1 MKIRLFHD
9 RQPKKMWYYKSVV
22 FPWTGSRS
30 SRHWEDSTYVGLS
43 FAQELIEMYYRVFCF
58 ALHHSSFHILDTFMQ
73 QEPCGYGVLISDMIC
88 HLELTIGFKDC
99 IGWDENRD
107 YKVRFDETKE
117 QTALQKSDLE
127 EQLQALV
134 LIKKRC
140 RIDIIFWIW
149 HGAGKAGILQ
159 FGEMIDVL
167 LPIIS
172 ILKTRGST
180 INLSINSSTLE
191 TYGSKKAFGK
201 WLILDKAAEPV
212 GCIADTGT
220 YRLKC
225 EMTREIVPQRARALI
240 PVGRLASHRLEN
252 DRIEIA
258 AQRPGRHR
266 GRS

>member
-1 MKIRLFHD
+1 
-9 RQPKKMWYYKSVV
+9 
-22 FPWTGSRS
+22 
-30 SRHWEDSTYVGLS
+30 
-43 FAQELIEMYYRVFCF
+43 
-58 ALHHSSFHILDTFMQ
+58 MQ

-107 YKVRFDETKE
+107 YKVRFEETKE

-140 RIDIIFWIW
+140 RIDIILWIW
-149 HGAGKAGILQ
+149 HGAGKAGMLQ
-159 FGEMIDVL
+159 FGEMIDLL

-180 INLSINSSTLE
+180 INLSIHSSTLE

-212 GCIADTGT
+212 DQFLADTMKVS
-220 YRLKC
+220 LFSAF
-225 EMTREIVPQRARALI
+225 RARF
-240 PVGRLASHRLEN
+240 
-252 DRIEIA
+252 
-258 AQRPGRHR
+258 
-266 GRS
+266 